1 MQMVKYPR
9 KIAIGFQEG
18 TCPLNCKKCFAFG
31 AEAKRK
37 KEVKKMSMERI
48 VDLIN
53 EIAQI
58 TPRPSI
64 QPHIYTEP
72 FANND
77 LKDIILLCVEKNID
91 MSIITNGILVN
102 DEWIDFMVKK
112 LNRNYTIS
120 FSLDAVSQKVYEKV
134 RGNYQL
140 NMLEDVIIRLLEER
154 GENGP
159 RIGVN
164 FVVEED
170 NYHEAEHFL
179 NKWKYVADAVRI
191 GVGIDFQK
199 KIPERFRKAE
209 VQTRYACRKIDEVMV
224 IDTDGDVRVCQFD
237 AFGET
242 NLGNV
247 FDDGVLNVWNGEKIT
262 ELRKVQESGSL
273 EKHNFC
279 YGCEGG
285 LIADLSKR
293 ETDEFYI
300 SEASYLTYYNHK

>member
-1 MQMVKYPR
+1 M
-9 KIAIGFQEG
+9 
-18 TCPLNCKKCFAFG
+18 
-31 AEAKRK
+31 
-37 KEVKKMSMERI
+37 
-48 VDLIN
+48 
-53 EIAQI
+53 
-58 TPRPSI
+58 
-64 QPHIYTEP
+64 
-72 FANND
+72 
-77 LKDIILLCVEKNID
+77 
-91 MSIITNGILVN
+91 
-102 DEWIDFMVKK
+102 
-112 LNRNYTIS
+112 
-120 FSLDAVSQKVYEKV
+120 
-134 RGNYQL
+134 
-140 NMLEDVIIRLLEER
+140 
-154 GENGP
+154 
-159 RIGVN
+159 
-164 FVVEED
+164 EED